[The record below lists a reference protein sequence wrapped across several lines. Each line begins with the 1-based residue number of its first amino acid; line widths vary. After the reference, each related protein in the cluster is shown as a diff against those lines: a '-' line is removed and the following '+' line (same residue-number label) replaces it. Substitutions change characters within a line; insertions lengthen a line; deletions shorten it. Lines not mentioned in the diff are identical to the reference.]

1 MTIRSMLTVCRKTIS
16 PAATDGSVFF
26 GRKFPLSPLPTDAKT
41 LYRKRIV
48 PEKAIVRPDLRLDA
62 KALDR
67 RIDPHR
73 LPFETTF
80 ELIESPGVLGQT
92 RAMEAVRFG
101 VSMDHPGYNLFVMGP
116 SGIGKRSLILRFLE
130 ERSPSRTVPQDW
142 AYVFAFENERRPKA
156 LAFPPGKAREFAEDM
171 DRFVEDLRVGIPAV
185 FDSDEYRARAQDI
198 EQSFHERREQAFAEL
213 RDRAQKDGIALLQT
227 PAGFAFAPLRN
238 GEVLDPESFAKL
250 PDEEKEKIQ
259 SKVSVLQEELTK
271 VVREIP
277 KWRREAQAKLRELN
291 RSLVRS
297 TVSNLLDEL
306 KTKYAEMPAIC
317 SHLESVEKDALK
329 NAESFRLPK
338 EAEALPPGMLPPGIG
353 PDAVEAFLRRYR
365 VNVAVDQGHAKGCPV
380 VLEENP
386 TFSNLFGTVEHIA
399 QMGALVTDFSLIRPG
414 SLHKAN
420 GGYLAIDALRLLSH
434 PFSWEG
440 IKRALR
446 GRQIRIEPLG
456 EALGIL
462 STVSLEPEPIP
473 LDVKVI
479 LLGERSLYYLLHEF
493 DPEFSELFK
502 VVVDF
507 EEEVDRNEAVLMP
520 YAQFLAEEA
529 RKGKLLPLDRGA
541 IARLLEEASRLAADA
556 KKLSLRGRT
565 LTDLLQEAD
574 FWARDASAK
583 TITEAHVERA
593 VAAAET
599 RSGRIRERL
608 REEVLRGTLLVD
620 TEGESVGQVNGLAVL
635 EAGGVL
641 IGHPNRITARV
652 RFGSGKVVDIEREAK
667 LGGPIHSK
675 GVLILSGFLAGRYV
689 PEEPLSLAATLVFE
703 QSYGMIEGDSA
714 SCAELCALLS
724 TLAEAPLRQSLAIT
738 GSINQKGQ
746 VQAIGGVNEKVEAFF
761 EICRARTLTGSQGV
775 IVPAANVDHLVLRR
789 ELLEEIA
796 QGRFHLYAVHTVD
809 EAMELLTGLSA
820 GERGTD
826 GRYPDESING
836 RVERKLFEFARRAR
850 SLSAGEAKT

>member
-1 MTIRSMLTVCRKTIS
+1 MRS
-16 PAATDGSVFF
+16 
-26 GRKFPLSPLPTDAKT
+26 
-41 LYRKRIV
+41 
-48 PEKAIVRPDLRLDA
+48 DLRLDA
-62 KALDR
+62 QALDR
-67 RIDPHR
+67 RIDPSR
-73 LPFETTF
+73 LPFETTA
-80 ELIESPGVLGQT
+80 ELSESPGVLGQA

-101 VSMDHPGYNLFVMGP
+101 VAMEQPGYNLFVMGP
-116 SGIGKRSLILRFLE
+116 SGIGKRSLVLRFLE
-130 ERSPSRTVPQDW
+130 ERSGGRTIPRDW
-142 AYVFAFENERRPKA
+142 AYVFAFENERRPRA
-156 LAFPPGKAREFAEDM
+156 LAFPPGKAGEFAEDM
-171 DRFVEDLRVGIPAV
+171 NRFVEDLRVGIPAV
-185 FDSDEYRARAQDI
+185 FDSDEYRARTQDI
-198 EQSFHERREQAFAEL
+198 EQSFHERRERAFSDL
-213 RDRAQKDGIALLQT
+213 RERAQKDAIALLQT
-227 PAGFAFAPLRN
+227 PAGFAFAPLKN

-259 SKVSVLQEELTK
+259 ARVSALQEELTK
-271 VVREIP
+271 VIREIP

-306 KTKYAEMPAIC
+306 KAKYAEMPAIC
-317 SHLESVEKDALK
+317 SHLESVERDALK
-329 NAESFRLPK
+329 NAENFRIPK
-338 EAEALPPGMLPPGIG
+338 EADTLPPGMIPPGIG
-353 PDAVEAFLRRYR
+353 PDAVDAFLRRYR
-365 VNVAVDQGHAKGCPV
+365 VNVVIDQCGAKGCPV

-440 IKRALR
+440 LKRALR
-446 GRQIRIEPLG
+446 SRQIRIEPLG

-473 LDVKVI
+473 LELKVI
-479 LLGERSLYYLLHEF
+479 LLGERSLYYLLHEL

-507 EEEVDRNEAVLMP
+507 EEDVDRSEAIVVS
-520 YAQFLAEEA
+520 YAQFLADEA
-529 RKGKLLPLDRGA
+529 RKGNLLPLDRGA
-541 IARLLEEASRLAADA
+541 VARLLEEGSRIAADA

-565 LTDLLQEAD
+565 MTDLLQEAD
-574 FWARDASAK
+574 FWARDASAPI
-583 TITEAHVERA
+583 ITQAHVEKA
-593 VAAAET
+593 VAAAEA

-620 TEGESVGQVNGLAVL
+620 SEGESVGQVNGLAVL

-652 RFGSGKVVDIEREAK
+652 RFGGGKVVDIEREAK

-703 QSYGMIEGDSA
+703 QSYGVVEGDSA

-724 TLAEAPLRQSLAIT
+724 TLAELPIRQSLAIT
-738 GSINQKGQ
+738 GSINQKGR

-761 EICRARTLTGSQGV
+761 DLCRARTLTGHQGV

-789 ELLEEIA
+789 ELLEKVE
-796 QGRFHLYAVHTVD
+796 QGLFHLYAVQTVD
-809 EAMELLTGLSA
+809 QAMELLTGFPA
-820 GERGTD
+820 GERNPE

-836 RVERKLFEFARRAR
+836 RVERKLGEFARRAR
-850 SLSAGEAKT
+850 SLASGEAKT

>member
-1 MTIRSMLTVCRKTIS
+1 MRS
-16 PAATDGSVFF
+16 
-26 GRKFPLSPLPTDAKT
+26 
-41 LYRKRIV
+41 
-48 PEKAIVRPDLRLDA
+48 DLRLDA
-62 KALDR
+62 KTLDR
-67 RIDPHR
+67 RIDPSR
-73 LPFETTF
+73 LPFETTA
-80 ELIESPGVLGQT
+80 ELNESPGVLGQA
-92 RAMEAVRFG
+92 RAMESVRFG
-101 VSMDHPGYNLFVMGP
+101 VAMEQPGYNLFVMGP

-130 ERSPSRTVPQDW
+130 EWSAGRTVPRDW
-142 AYVFAFENERRPKA
+142 AYVFAFENERRPRA
-156 LAFPPGKAREFAEDM
+156 LAFPPGKAGEFAEDM

-185 FDSDEYRARAQDI
+185 FDSDEYRARTQDI
-198 EQSFHERREQAFAEL
+198 EQSFHERREQAFSEL
-213 RDRAQKDGIALLQT
+213 RERALKDAIALLQT
-227 PAGFAFAPLRN
+227 PAGFAFAPLKN
-238 GEVLDPESFAKL
+238 GEVLDPESFSKL

-259 SKVSVLQEELTK
+259 SRVSALQEELTK
-271 VVREIP
+271 VIREIP
-277 KWRREAQAKLRELN
+277 KWRREAQGKLRELN

-297 TVSNLLDEL
+297 TVSNLLEEL
-306 KTKYAEMPAIC
+306 KAKYAEMPAIC
-317 SHLESVEKDALK
+317 AHLESVERDALK

-338 EAEALPPGMLPPGIG
+338 EADALPPGMVLSGIG
-353 PDAVEAFLRRYR
+353 PDAVDAFLRRYR
-365 VNVAVDQGHAKGCPV
+365 VNVVVDQCGAKGSPV

-420 GGYLAIDALRLLSH
+420 RGYLAIDALRLLSH

-446 GRQIRIEPLG
+446 SRQIRIEPLG

-473 LDVKVI
+473 LDLKVI

-507 EEEVDRNEAVLMP
+507 EEDVDRSEAIVVP
-520 YAQFLAEEA
+520 YAQFLADEA
-529 RKGKLLPLDRGA
+529 RKGKLLPLDRRA
-541 IARLLEEASRLAADA
+541 VARLLEEGSRIAADA

-565 LTDLLQEAD
+565 MTDFLQEAD
-574 FWARDASAK
+574 FWARDASAPI
-583 TITEAHVERA
+583 ITEAHVEKA
-593 VAAAET
+593 IAAAEA

-620 TEGESVGQVNGLAVL
+620 SEGESVGQVNGLAVL

-675 GVLILSGFLAGRYV
+675 GFLILSGFLAGRYV

-724 TLAEAPLRQSLAIT
+724 TLAELPIRQSLAIT
-738 GSINQKGQ
+738 GSINQKGR

-761 EICRARTLTGSQGV
+761 DICRARSLTGRQGV
-775 IVPAANVDHLVLRR
+775 IIPAANVDHLVLRR
-789 ELLEEIA
+789 ELLEKVE
-796 QGRFHLYAVHTVD
+796 QGFFHLYAVQTVD
-809 EAMELLTGLSA
+809 QAMELLTGIPA
-820 GERGTD
+820 GERSPE
-826 GRYPDESING
+826 GRYPEESING
-836 RVERKLFEFARRAR
+836 RVERKLGEFARRAR
-850 SLSAGEAKT
+850 SLSSGEAKT

>member
-1 MTIRSMLTVCRKTIS
+1 MRS
-16 PAATDGSVFF
+16 
-26 GRKFPLSPLPTDAKT
+26 
-41 LYRKRIV
+41 
-48 PEKAIVRPDLRLDA
+48 DLRLDA
-62 KALDR
+62 KTLDR
-67 RIDPHR
+67 RIDPSR
-73 LPFETTF
+73 LPFETTA
-80 ELIESPGVLGQT
+80 ELVESPGVLGQA

-101 VSMDHPGYNLFVMGP
+101 VAMNQPGYNLFVMGP
-116 SGIGKRSLILRFLE
+116 NGIGKRSLVLRFLE
-130 ERSPSRTVPQDW
+130 ERAAGRTVPSDW

-185 FDSDEYRARAQDI
+185 FESDEYRARVQDI
-198 EQSFHERREQAFAEL
+198 EQSFQERREQAFSEL

-227 PAGFAFAPLRN
+227 PAGFAFAPLKN
-238 GEVLDPESFAKL
+238 GEVLDPETFAKL
-250 PDEEKEKIQ
+250 PDEEKQRIQ
-259 SKVSVLQEELTK
+259 SRVSSLQEDLTK
-271 VVREIP
+271 VIREIP
-277 KWRREAQAKLRELN
+277 KWRREAQGKLRELN

-297 TVSNLLDEL
+297 TVSNLLEEL
-306 KTKYAEMPAIC
+306 KAKYREMPAVC

-338 EAEALPPGMLPPGIG
+338 EAEGLPPGMFPPGMG

-365 VNVAVDQGHAKGCPV
+365 VNVVVDQYGSQGSPV

-446 GRQIRIEPLG
+446 SRQIRIEPLG

-479 LLGERSLYYLLHEF
+479 LLGERMLYYLLHEL

-507 EEEVDRNEAVLMP
+507 EEEVDRSEAMLLL

-529 RKGKLLPLDRGA
+529 RTGNLLPLDRGA
-541 IARLLEEASRLAADA
+541 VARILEEGSRVAADS
-556 KKLSLRGRT
+556 KKLSLRART
-565 LTDLLQEAD
+565 MTDLLREAD
-574 FWARDASAK
+574 FWARDAAAK
-583 TITEAHVERA
+583 AISESHVERA
-593 VAAAET
+593 VAAAEA
-599 RSGRIRERL
+599 RSGRIREHL

-620 TEGESVGQVNGLAVL
+620 SDGESVGQVNGLAVL

-703 QSYGMIEGDSA
+703 QSYGIVEGDSA

-724 TLAEAPLRQSLAIT
+724 TLAEAPIRQSLAIT

-746 VQAIGGVNEKVEAFF
+746 VQAIGGVNEKVESFF
-761 EICRARTLTGSQGV
+761 EICRARTLTGRQGV

-789 ELLEEIA
+789 ELLEMVD
-796 QGRFHLYAVHTVD
+796 QGLFHLYAVRTVD
-809 EAMELLTGLSA
+809 EAMELLTGLPA
-820 GERGTD
+820 GERGPD
-826 GRYPDESING
+826 GRYPEESLNG
-836 RVERKLFEFARRAR
+836 RVERKLLEFARRAR
-850 SLSAGEAKT
+850 SLSAGGEKA

>member
-1 MTIRSMLTVCRKTIS
+1 M
-16 PAATDGSVFF
+16 
-26 GRKFPLSPLPTDAKT
+26 
-41 LYRKRIV
+41 
-48 PEKAIVRPDLRLDA
+48 RPDLRLDA
-62 KALDR
+62 KILDR
-67 RIDPHR
+67 RIDPSR
-73 LPFETTF
+73 FPFETTA
-80 ELIESPGVLGQT
+80 ELIEAPKVLGQA
-92 RAMEAVRFG
+92 RAMEAMRFG
-101 VSMDHPGYNLFVMGP
+101 VAMDQPGYNLFVMGP
-116 SGIGKRSLILRFLE
+116 NGIGKRSLVLRFLE
-130 ERSPSRTVPQDW
+130 ERSAGLATPQDW
-142 AYVFAFENERRPKA
+142 AYVFAFENERRPRA
-156 LAFPPGKAREFAEDM
+156 LAFAPGKAREFAEDM

-185 FDSDEYRARAQDI
+185 FDSDEYRARVQDI
-198 EQSFHERREQAFAEL
+198 EQSFHERREQAFGDL
-213 RDRAQKDGIALLQT
+213 RERAQKDGIALLQT
-227 PAGFAFAPLRN
+227 PAGFAFAPLKN

-250 PDEEKEKIQ
+250 PEEDKEKIQ
-259 SKVSVLQEELTK
+259 SKVSSLQEELTK

-277 KWRREAQAKLRELN
+277 KWRREAQTKLRELN

-297 TVSNLLDEL
+297 TVSNLLEEL
-306 KTKYAEMPAIC
+306 KAKYAEIPTIC

-338 EAEALPPGMLPPGIG
+338 EAEGLPPGMLPPGMG

-365 VNVAVDQGHAKGCPV
+365 VNVVVDRRGVRGCPV

-386 TFSNLFGTVEHIA
+386 TFSNLFGTVEHMA

-446 GRQIRIEPLG
+446 SRQIRIEPLA

-473 LDVKVI
+473 LDLKVI
-479 LLGERSLYYLLHEF
+479 LLGERPLYYLLHEL

-507 EEEVDRNEAVLMP
+507 EEEVDRSDAIFLP
-520 YAQFLAEEA
+520 YAQLLAEEA

-541 IARLLEEASRLAADA
+541 VARLLEEGSRLAADA
-556 KKLSLRGRT
+556 KKLSLRGRSM
-565 LTDLLQEAD
+565 TDLLQEAD
-574 FWARDASAK
+574 FWARDTSAK
-583 TITEAHVERA
+583 IISGVHVEKA
-593 VAAAET
+593 IAAAQA

-608 REEVLRGTLLVD
+608 QEEMVRGTILVD

-635 EAGGVL
+635 EAGGVRF
-641 IGHPNRITARV
+641 GHPNRITARA
-652 RFGSGKVVDIEREAK
+652 RFGNGKVVDIEREAK

-689 PEEPLSLAATLVFE
+689 PGEPLSLAATLVFE
-703 QSYGMIEGDSA
+703 QSYGMVEGDSA

-724 TLAEAPLRQSLAIT
+724 VLAEVPIRQSLAIT
-738 GSINQKGQ
+738 GSINQKGL

-761 EICRARTLTGSQGV
+761 EICRARTLTGNQGV
-775 IVPAANVDHLVLRR
+775 IVPAANIDHLVLRR
-789 ELLEEIA
+789 ELLERVE
-796 QGRFHLYAVHTVD
+796 QGLFHLYAVKTVD

-820 GERGTD
+820 GERSPD
-826 GRYPDESING
+826 QRYPEESING
-836 RVERKLFEFARRAR
+836 RVERKLLEFASRTRA
-850 SLSAGEAKT
+850 LSAGETKT

>member
-1 MTIRSMLTVCRKTIS
+1 MDSSRKQAVVRS
-16 PAATDGSVFF
+16 
-26 GRKFPLSPLPTDAKT
+26 
-41 LYRKRIV
+41 
-48 PEKAIVRPDLRLDA
+48 DLRLAA
-62 KALDR
+62 KTLDR
-67 RIDPHR
+67 RIDPGS
-73 LPFETTF
+73 LPFETTADLL
-80 ELIESPGVLGQT
+80 EAPGVLGQA

-101 VSMDHPGYNLFVMGP
+101 VSMEQRGYNLFVMGP
-116 SGIGKRSLILRFLE
+116 SGIGKRSLVLRLLE
-130 ERSPSRTVPQDW
+130 ERAAGLPVPRDW

-156 LAFPPGKAREFAEDM
+156 LSFPPGTAQAFAEDM
-171 DRFVEDLRVGIPAV
+171 DHFVEDLRVGIPAI

-213 RDRAQKDGIALLQT
+213 RERAQKDGIALLQT
-227 PAGFAFAPLRN
+227 PTGFAFAPLKN
-238 GEVLDPESFAKL
+238 GEVLDPETFTKL

-259 SKVSVLQEELTK
+259 SKVSSLQDDLTK
-271 VVREIP
+271 VIREIP

-306 KTKYAEMPAIC
+306 KAKYAAMPTIC

-338 EAEALPPGMLPPGIG
+338 EAESLPPGMLPPGVG
-353 PDAVEAFLRRYR
+353 SDAVESFLRRYR
-365 VNVAVDQGHAKGCPV
+365 VNVVVNQSDANGCPV
-380 VLEENP
+380 VFEENP

-440 IKRALR
+440 LKRALR
-446 GRQIRIEPLG
+446 GRQIRIEPLA

-473 LDVKVI
+473 LDLKVI
-479 LLGERSLYYLLHEF
+479 LLGERTLYYLLHEL

-507 EEEVDRNEAVLMP
+507 EEEVDRSEAIVVP

-529 RKGKLLPLDRGA
+529 RKSKLLPLDRGA
-541 IARLLEEASRLAADA
+541 VARVLEEGSRIAADA
-556 KKLSLRGRT
+556 KKLSLRGRAMS
-565 LTDLLQEAD
+565 DLLQEAD

-583 TITEAHVERA
+583 TISEAHVEKA
-593 VAAAET
+593 IAEAEA

-620 TEGESVGQVNGLAVL
+620 SDGESVGQVNGLAVL
-635 EAGGVL
+635 EAGGVR

-652 RFGSGKVVDIEREAK
+652 RFGSGKLVDIEREAK

-703 QSYGMIEGDSA
+703 QSYGMVEGDSA

-724 TLAEAPLRQSLAIT
+724 ALAAVPIRQSLAIT
-738 GSINQKGQ
+738 GSINQRGQ

-761 EICRARTLTGSQGV
+761 EVCRARTLSGNQGV

-789 ELLEEIA
+789 ELLEKVE
-796 QGRFHLYAVHTVD
+796 QGLFHLYAVRTVE
-809 EAMELLTGLSA
+809 EAIELLTGLPA
-820 GERGTD
+820 GERGPD
-826 GRYPDESING
+826 GRYPEESING
-836 RVERKLFEFARRAR
+836 RVERKLLEFARRAR
-850 SLSAGEAKT
+850 ALSAGEART

>member
-1 MTIRSMLTVCRKTIS
+1 M
-16 PAATDGSVFF
+16 
-26 GRKFPLSPLPTDAKT
+26 
-41 LYRKRIV
+41 V
-48 PEKAIVRPDLRLDA
+48 PEKAIVRSDLRLDA
-62 KALDR
+62 QALDR
-67 RIDPHR
+67 RIDPSR
-73 LPFETTF
+73 LPFETTA
-80 ELIESPGVLGQT
+80 ELSESPGVLGQA

-101 VSMDHPGYNLFVMGP
+101 VAMEQPGYNLFVMGP
-116 SGIGKRSLILRFLE
+116 SGIGKRSLVLRFLE
-130 ERSPSRTVPQDW
+130 ERSGGRTIPRDW
-142 AYVFAFENERRPKA
+142 AYVFAFENERRPRA
-156 LAFPPGKAREFAEDM
+156 LAFPPGKAGEFAEDM
-171 DRFVEDLRVGIPAV
+171 NRFVEDLRVGIPAV
-185 FDSDEYRARAQDI
+185 FDSDEYRARTQDI
-198 EQSFHERREQAFAEL
+198 EQSFHERRERAFSDL
-213 RDRAQKDGIALLQT
+213 RERAQKDAIALLQT
-227 PAGFAFAPLRN
+227 PAGFAFAPLKN

-259 SKVSVLQEELTK
+259 ARVSALQEELTK
-271 VVREIP
+271 VIREIP

-306 KTKYAEMPAIC
+306 KAKYAEMPAIC
-317 SHLESVEKDALK
+317 SHLESVERDALK
-329 NAESFRLPK
+329 NAENFRIPK
-338 EAEALPPGMLPPGIG
+338 EADTLPPGMIPPGIG
-353 PDAVEAFLRRYR
+353 PDAVDAFLRRYR
-365 VNVAVDQGHAKGCPV
+365 VNVVIDQCGAKGCPV

-440 IKRALR
+440 LKRALR
-446 GRQIRIEPLG
+446 SRQIRIEPLG

-473 LDVKVI
+473 LELKVI
-479 LLGERSLYYLLHEF
+479 LLGERSLYYLLHEL

-507 EEEVDRNEAVLMP
+507 EEDVDRSEAIVVS
-520 YAQFLAEEA
+520 YAQFLADEA
-529 RKGKLLPLDRGA
+529 RKGNLLPLDRGA
-541 IARLLEEASRLAADA
+541 VARLLEEGSRIAADA

-565 LTDLLQEAD
+565 MTDLLQEAD
-574 FWARDASAK
+574 FWARDASAPI
-583 TITEAHVERA
+583 ITQAHVEKA
-593 VAAAET
+593 VAAAEA

-620 TEGESVGQVNGLAVL
+620 SEGESVGQVNGLAVL

-652 RFGSGKVVDIEREAK
+652 RFGGGKVVDIEREAK

-703 QSYGMIEGDSA
+703 QSYGVVEGDSA

-724 TLAEAPLRQSLAIT
+724 TLAELPIRQSLAIT
-738 GSINQKGQ
+738 GSINQKGR

-761 EICRARTLTGSQGV
+761 DLCRARTLTGHQGV

-789 ELLEEIA
+789 ELLEKVE
-796 QGRFHLYAVHTVD
+796 QGLFHLYAVQTVD
-809 EAMELLTGLSA
+809 QAMELLTGFPA
-820 GERGTD
+820 GERNPE

-836 RVERKLFEFARRAR
+836 RVERKLGEFARRAR
-850 SLSAGEAKT
+850 SLASGEAKT